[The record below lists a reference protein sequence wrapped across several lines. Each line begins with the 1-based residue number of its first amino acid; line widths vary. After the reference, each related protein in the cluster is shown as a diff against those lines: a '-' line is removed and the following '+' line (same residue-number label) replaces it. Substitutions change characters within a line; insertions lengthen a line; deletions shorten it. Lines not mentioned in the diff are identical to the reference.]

1 MTTSVTVHNV
11 LKDIEIKKSIL
22 EDDDGNFEF
31 AVISII
37 AESQSYRSDESTTH
51 EIKFFVKDKEKTIR
65 LLT

>member
-1 MTTSVTVHNV
+1 MTTSVTVHNF
-11 LKDIEIKKSIL
+11 LKDIEIKKSIH
-22 EDDDGNFEF
+22 EDDKGNFEF

>member
-11 LKDIEIKKSIL
+11 FKDIEIKKSIH

-31 AVISII
+31 AVISIV
-37 AESQSYRSDESTTH
+37 AESQSYNSDDSMTH

>member
-1 MTTSVTVHNV
+1 MTSSVAVHNV
-11 LKDIEIKKSIL
+11 LKDIEIKKSIH

-31 AVISII
+31 AVISIV
-37 AESQSYRSDESTTH
+37 AESQSYNSDDSMTH

>member
-11 LKDIEIKKSIL
+11 LKDIEIKKSIH
-22 EDDDGNFEF
+22 EDDKGNFEF

-51 EIKFFVKDKEKTIR
+51 EIKFFV
-65 LLT
+65 

>member
-11 LKDIEIKKSIL
+11 LKDIEIKKSIH
-22 EDDDGNFEF
+22 EDDKGNFEF

-37 AESQSYRSDESTTH
+37 SESQSYRSDESTTH
-51 EIKFFVKDKEKTIR
+51 EIKFIVKDKEKTIS